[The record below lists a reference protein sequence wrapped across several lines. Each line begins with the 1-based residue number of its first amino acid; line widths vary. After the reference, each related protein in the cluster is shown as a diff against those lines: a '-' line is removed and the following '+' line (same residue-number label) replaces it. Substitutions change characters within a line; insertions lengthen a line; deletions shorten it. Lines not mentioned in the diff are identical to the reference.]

1 MGTEKGFHSSE
12 GEDNEDAET
21 SYNLFRRKE
30 LLDHAE
36 RLYHDEIIRARDDR
50 GWTFRE
56 IAEVVDQAPS
66 WVFKLYHRRKLARG
80 GSKAYPK
87 GPPRS
92 AT

>member
-1 MGTEKGFHSSE
+1 MGTEKGFNSSE
-12 GEDNEDAET
+12 CEDDDVVASDLIT
-21 SYNLFRRKE
+21 AKE
-30 LLDHAE
+30 LLERAE
-36 RLYHDEIIRARDDR
+36 RNYHDEIIGARDR
-50 GWTFRE
+50 YGWTFKQ
-56 IAEVVDQAPS
+56 IADVVDQAPS